1 MADKLFVLA
10 IPDFAPGDRD
20 WMAGV
25 RARFDPAVSIVAPH
39 FTLVFPGHSVSTD
52 TLVSHVLE
60 NVGYQSQFRVRL
72 TAVEVLDSS
81 HDGANYVSL
90 IPTDDFNEILRLH
103 DRLYSGLLE
112 QYLRKDL
119 PYKPHLTIGR
129 FEMRADAARLVEEL
143 SNNEIDIMAK
153 VTELTVAHLSAG
165 ELTVITRIPLGSPRG
180 NG

>member
-1 MADKLFVLA
+1 M
-10 IPDFAPGDRD
+10 
-20 WMAGV
+20 
-25 RARFDPAVSIVAPH
+25 
-39 FTLVFPGHSVSTD
+39 
-52 TLVSHVLE
+52 
-60 NVGYQSQFRVRL
+60 
-72 TAVEVLDSS
+72 LDSS

-119 PYKPHLTIGR
+119 PYKPHLTVGR